1 MTVTEKRV
9 TARDGICLFLRDYAP
24 DEASGKLPVLCLS
37 GVTRTSRDFDRLARH
52 LSVSGRRVL
61 ALDYR
66 GRGGSDRAKDP
77 MTYTPQTYLD
87 DIRAC
92 LTALNLHRVHIIGT
106 SLGGFLAMAVAV
118 AMPTAVAGAILNDSG
133 PDLPTDGLDRIV
145 DHIADRTVHDDWDA
159 AIAATK
165 AALPDLNLTDAD
177 WRRAAEGNYRTAP
190 DGRIHPDWDPAIAI
204 PLRTP
209 GGLPDLWGLFGA
221 LRDRPVLALRGE
233 LSKLLSEACFDRMA
247 ERHPGLQRATI
258 PNRGHAP
265 TLDEPESR
273 TAIDAFLAALP

>member
-1 MTVTEKRV
+1 MTITEKRV
-9 TARDGICLFLRDYAP
+9 TARDGISLFLRDYAP
-24 DEASGKLPVLCLS
+24 TANGAMLPVLCLS

-52 LSVSGRRVL
+52 LTANGRRVL

-92 LTALNLHRVHIIGT
+92 LTALNLHRVHLIGT
-106 SLGGFLAMAVAV
+106 SLGGFLAMAVAI

-133 PDLPTDGLDRIV
+133 PDLPAHGLGRIV
-145 DHIADRTVHDDWDA
+145 DHIADRTVHADWDS

-165 AALPDLNLTDAD
+165 AALPDLNLTEDD
-177 WRRAAEGNYRTAP
+177 WRRAAEGNYRAAP

-204 PLRTP
+204 PLRKA
-209 GGLPDLWGLFGA
+209 GGLDLWGLFGA

-233 LSKLLSEACFDRMA
+233 LSKLLSDACFARMA
-247 ERHPGLQRATI
+247 ERHPGLRRATI